1 MNKSYLFLFLIGLCL
16 SGCNKA
22 PKQVIIIDV
31 DEAISRFD
39 TISIEINSDL
49 MGKYE
54 RWSIS
59 QDKMFVAYHHLLHKI
74 DVFDLS
80 KNEFSHSINL
90 EREGPNGIL
99 FVNDVLKIGNEFL
112 IDGNNFFYRINQGGL
127 ITSKKDLRELQ
138 IDGYTFQSKS
148 PGPQIGNF
156 NEISI
161 DYEKQCVYKPIY
173 KYLDNG
179 VLDFKSPFMC
189 SIDIA
194 DWKVVVFEIEYPQLF
209 IENYPNIG
217 FLGSSY
223 LHANED
229 LFICQFPGLNTIFTY
244 KKGNKTSMAY
254 EPEIFNKN
262 SMNIKLDDYGTDPFW
277 AEVKGR
283 KLSPRYLNIKYDHR
297 YNSYFRMHKTR
308 AKSDD
313 MFDADYFLVKMNNN
327 FETVAQYNLGN
338 IFSPLFHVLDGEVYF
353 APQDI
358 NQDALHFLKLYR
370 IKS

>member
-1 MNKSYLFLFLIGLCL
+1 MYKSYLFLFFMGICL
-16 SGCNKA
+16 SGCNKE
-22 PKQVIIIDV
+22 PKQVIIIDM

-59 QDKMFVAYHHLLHKI
+59 KDKMFVAYHHLLHKI

-80 KNEFSHSINL
+80 KNIFSYSINL

-99 FVNDVLKIGNEFL
+99 FVNDVMKIGDEFF
-112 IDGNNFFYRINQGGL
+112 IDGNNYFYRITQGGL
-127 ITSKKDLRELQ
+127 ITSKKDLKGLQ
-138 IDGYTFQSKS
+138 IDGYSFHAKS
-148 PGPQIGNF
+148 QGPQIGNYS
-156 NEISI
+156 EISI

-173 KYLDNG
+173 KYLENG
-179 VLDFKSPFMC
+179 ALDFKSPFMC

-194 DWKVVVFEIEYPQLF
+194 DWKLVVFELEYPQLF
-209 IENYPNIG
+209 IENYPDIG
-217 FLGSSY
+217 FLGGGY
-223 LHANED
+223 LLRNED
-229 LFICQFPGLNTIFTY
+229 LLICQFPGLNTIFTY
-244 KKGNKTSMAY
+244 KKGNNRSKAY

-262 SMNIKLDDYGTDPFW
+262 PMIIKLDDYGSDSFW
-277 AEVKGR
+277 AEVNGR
-283 KLSPRYLNIKYDHR
+283 ELSPRFLNIKYDNST
-297 YNSYFRMHKTR
+297 NSYFRMHKTK

-313 MFDADYFLVKMNNN
+313 IFDADYFLVKMNNK

-338 IFSPLFHVLDGEVYF
+338 IFSPLFQIHDGEVYF

-370 IKS
+370 IKP